1 MICNCNDKCNVCP
14 FFFRC
19 GRLVYHLGLPYSF
32 LTFPYVEEAIKIA
45 YCEKKCGNCSLM
57 VFYFSQLFLLGE
69 KRKSFKSSLNKL
81 IFHDQLAKQCF
92 CWYTK
97 NKQQ

>member
-1 MICNCNDKCNVCP
+1 MGPQYRKYCNNILFI

-45 YCEKKCGNCSLM
+45 YCAKKCGNCSLR
-57 VFYFSQLFLLGE
+57 VFFSIIFTGG
-69 KRKSFKSSLNKL
+69 RKE
-81 IFHDQLAKQCF
+81 IF
-92 CWYTK
+92 
-97 NKQQ
+97 